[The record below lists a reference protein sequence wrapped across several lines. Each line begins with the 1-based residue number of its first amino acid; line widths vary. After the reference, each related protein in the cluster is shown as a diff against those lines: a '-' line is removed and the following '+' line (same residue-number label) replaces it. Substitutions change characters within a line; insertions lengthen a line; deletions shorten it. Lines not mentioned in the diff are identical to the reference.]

1 MKVLTR
7 REFILLQISKLHLK
21 LMVSPCIVEC
31 AKANSKQLSGSKFQL
46 PFTKSKKIFSLVE
59 FGQAMQAVR
68 SPSMVASSMRLSV
81 DHSKLFSIR
90 DFERAVVK
98 LRNKKER
105 KSSIAHSTPVIAP
118 EVDKAGPGLAIN
130 RDDASGES
138 SGAESAVGSSQ
149 EKDIEDLHTTT
160 ETTEHTQG
168 KLFYW
173 FICAELA
180 SVN

>member
-1 MKVLTR
+1 M
-7 REFILLQISKLHLK
+7 
-21 LMVSPCIVEC
+21 C
-31 AKANSKQLSGSKFQL
+31 L
-46 PFTKSKKIFSLVE
+46 PADDSI
-59 FGQAMQAVR
+59 
-68 SPSMVASSMRLSV
+68 
-81 DHSKLFSIR
+81 LFSIR
-90 DFERAVVK
+90 DFEKAMMK
-98 LRNKKER
+98 MINEKEG

-118 EVDKAGPGLAIN
+118 EADNTGPGPAIN
-130 RDDASGES
+130 GDDASGES

-160 ETTEHTQG
+160 ETTEHTRG

>member
-1 MKVLTR
+1 
-7 REFILLQISKLHLK
+7 
-21 LMVSPCIVEC
+21 
-31 AKANSKQLSGSKFQL
+31 L

-68 SPSMVASSMRLSV
+68 SPSMVASSIRLSA

-98 LRNKKER
+98 LRNIKER
-105 KSSIAHSTPVIAP
+105 KSSIANSTPVIAP
-118 EVDKAGPGLAIN
+118 EADNTGPGPAIN
-130 RDDASGES
+130 VDDASGES
-138 SGAESAVGSSQ
+138 SAAQSEVGSSQ

-173 FICAELA
+173 FMCGELA